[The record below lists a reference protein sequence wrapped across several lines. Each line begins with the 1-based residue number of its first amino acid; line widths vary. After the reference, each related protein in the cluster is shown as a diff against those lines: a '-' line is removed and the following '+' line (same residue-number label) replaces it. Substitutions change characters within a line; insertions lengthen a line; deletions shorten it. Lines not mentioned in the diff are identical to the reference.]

1 MDLFD
6 YLGCVA
12 LSGASGAVAGWA
24 TVRRL
29 LRVPAPPRGS
39 VMRDWPGHGHGVP
52 PPPRRPGRRRR
63 DRRD

>member
-1 MDLFD
+1 MDLID

-12 LSGASGAVAGWA
+12 LSGASGSVAGWA

-29 LRVPAPPRGS
+29 LRVPVPPRGT

-52 PPPRRPGRRRR
+52 PGRPSRRRRR
-63 DRRD
+63 DRDD